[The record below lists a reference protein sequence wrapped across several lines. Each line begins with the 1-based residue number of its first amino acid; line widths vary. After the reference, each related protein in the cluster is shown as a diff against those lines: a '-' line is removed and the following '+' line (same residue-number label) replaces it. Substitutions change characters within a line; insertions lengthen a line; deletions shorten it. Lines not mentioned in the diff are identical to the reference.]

1 MTKRDEYL
9 KKDLNYVQAV
19 AGFIV
24 SDGKVLL
31 GKRKKVSNDLGKDL
45 YAGIGGKV
53 DANET
58 TDECLEREIYEE
70 IGVKVTKYQKLGQLK
85 YINPHNPKW
94 DMEGHFY
101 LINKWVGKPQETDVI
116 KPIWFDIEEIPTEN
130 MFTDNKY
137 WLDLLFVGKRFK
149 GVFLFGSEK
158 SQVVDYRLEEKSN
171 AGIR

>member
-1 MTKRDEYL
+1 MSKLDYYL
-9 KKDLNYVQAV
+9 KQDRHFVQAV

-24 SDGKVLL
+24 DDGKVLL

-53 DANET
+53 EENES

-70 IGVKVTKYQKLGQLK
+70 IGVNVTKYQKLGQLK

-101 LINKWVGKPQETDVI
+101 LIKEWKDEPKETEVI
-116 KPIWFDIEEIPTEN
+116 KPIWFKIDQIPKEN
-130 MFTDNKY
+130 MFSDNKY
-137 WLDLLFVGKRFK
+137 WLDLLFAGKRFE

-158 SQVVDYRLEEKSN
+158 SEVEEFN
-171 AGIR
+171 LREL